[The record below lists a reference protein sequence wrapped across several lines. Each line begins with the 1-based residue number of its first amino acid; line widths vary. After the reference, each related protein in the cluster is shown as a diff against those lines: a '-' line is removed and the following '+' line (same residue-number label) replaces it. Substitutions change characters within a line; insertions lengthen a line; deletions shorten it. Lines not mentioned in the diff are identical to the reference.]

1 LDLLLK
7 DKKVSVISIEQPS
20 LDALAAN
27 LDFDMVLMNCMM
39 PVQIENLL
47 IQMAQWMPE
56 KK

>member
-1 LDLLLK
+1 LGLLLK
-7 DKKVSVISIEQPS
+7 GNKLSVISIEQPS

-27 LDFDMVLMNCMM
+27 PDFDMVLMNCMM

>member
-1 LDLLLK
+1 MGLLLK
-7 DKKVSVISIEQPS
+7 GNKLSVISIEQPS

-27 LDFDMVLMNCMM
+27 PDFDMVLMNCMM